1 VSFDVNQDPDR
12 PDRSPSVDPPFRP
25 GPRRPADVLI
35 ARLRPWLHW
44 VGGGRIVTAA
54 VTVLAVGAGGWW
66 LLRTPPPPTEAGL
79 PYAAT
84 STTASSATTA
94 VAAETASTEV
104 TSSAAVVV
112 HVAGAVSEPGVYEL
126 PSGSRVHAAI
136 DAAGGP
142 LPKAEPSALNLAA
155 PLVDGER
162 IYVPRVG
169 EDVPVA
175 AVDVVTSGAD
185 DAQPSGPIDV
195 NHATVEQLDELPGI
209 GPATADAIVD
219 HRQQNGPFAAVD
231 DLEAVRGI
239 GPAKLEAIRDL
250 VGV

>member
-12 PDRSPSVDPPFRP
+12 PHPRVDPPFRP
-25 GPRRPADVLI
+25 GPRRHTDDLI
-35 ARLRPWLHW
+35 ARVRPWVHW

-66 LLRTPPPPTEAGL
+66 LLRAPPPPTEAGL
-79 PYAAT
+79 PYAAN
-84 STTASSATTA
+84 STTTAQATTA
-94 VAAETASTEV
+94 VTATTVAAGGAPAE
-104 TSSAAVVV
+104 VVV
-112 HVAGAVSEPGVYEL
+112 HVAGAVAAPGVYEL
-126 PSGSRVHAAI
+126 PSGSRVHVAI

-142 LPKAEPSALNLAA
+142 LPRAAPSALNLAA

-169 EDVPVA
+169 ENVPLT
-175 AVDVVTSGAD
+175 AVDVVTSGGD

-209 GPATADAIVD
+209 GPATAAAIVD
-219 HRQQNGPFAAVD
+219 HREQNGPFAAVD

-239 GPAKLEAIRDL
+239 GPAKLGAIRDL
-250 VGV
+250 VSV